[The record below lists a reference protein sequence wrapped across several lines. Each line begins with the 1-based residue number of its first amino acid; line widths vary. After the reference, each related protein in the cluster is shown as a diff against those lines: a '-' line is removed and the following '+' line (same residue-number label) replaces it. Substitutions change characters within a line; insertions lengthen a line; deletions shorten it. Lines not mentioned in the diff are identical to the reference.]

1 MADGDAGTVAVQ
13 PVILAVDDEPAVL
26 RAIAGD
32 LRRHY
37 ARRYRVVRAG
47 SGEEALEVVTEL
59 RERGARL
66 ALVVSDQRMPGMG
79 GVDLLA
85 EVRRLEPEVKAV
97 LLTAYADT
105 EVAIEAINRVRLDYY
120 VLKPWDPPEEQLF
133 PVLDDLLDD
142 WEAGAGAPV
151 AGLQV
156 IGQRW
161 SPEAHDL
168 RDFLSRNLVPFRW
181 LDVEASPDEAARL
194 LGGGSL
200 HLPVVVT
207 EAGRRIERATP
218 ATVAPAIGLRSTT
231 RETRA
236 WDLLILGAGPAGLA
250 AAVYGA
256 SEGLR
261 TGIVEQDAPGG
272 QAGQSSRIENYLG
285 FPAGLSGADLTR
297 RAVTQARRLGAEFIA
312 PACAVGLERC
322 DPYRVLHLTG
332 GERLTTSAVVLAT
345 GVSYRRL
352 NVPGMDE
359 LAGRGIYY
367 GAARAE
373 APGLEGEDVVI
384 VGGANSAG
392 QAAVFL
398 AGFAR
403 RVVVLVRGGDV
414 ATTMSAYL
422 IDQIASI
429 ANIEIWHHSQVAAVD
444 GDGRLERVAVR
455 RGDDPQ
461 PGETQTVELKV
472 AAMFIF
478 IGAEPRTDWLAGAV
492 DRDPRGFLLTGRA
505 VPGQVRDP
513 GRPERDRYLL
523 ETSVP
528 GVFAVGDVRASSV
541 KRVASA
547 VGEGAIAVQF
557 VHQYLSL

>member
-1 MADGDAGTVAVQ
+1 VLVQ

-37 ARRYRVVRAG
+37 AGRYRVLRSE
-47 SGEEALEVVTEL
+47 SGDEALEIAAEL

-85 EVRRLEPEVKAV
+85 EVRRLEPDVKAV

-105 EVAIEAINRVRLDYY
+105 DVAIEAINRVRLDYY
-120 VLKPWDPPEEQLF
+120 ILKPWDPPEEQLF

-156 IGQRW
+156 IGYRW
-161 SPEAHDL
+161 SPEAHEL
-168 RDFLSRNLVPFRW
+168 REFLSRNLVPFRW
-181 LDVEASPDEAARL
+181 LDVDGNPDEVTRL
-194 LGGGSL
+194 LGDGGL
-200 HLPVVVT
+200 QLPVVVT
-207 EAGRRIERATP
+207 EAGQRIERATP
-218 ATVAPAIGLRSTT
+218 AAVASAIGFRSGAGQ
-231 RETRA
+231 TRA
-236 WDLLILGAGPAGLA
+236 WDLLIVGAGPAGLA

-261 TGIVEQDAPGG
+261 TGLVEQEAPGG

-285 FPAGLSGADLTR
+285 FPAGLSGSDLSR
-297 RAVTQARRLGAEFIA
+297 RAVAQARRLGAEFIG
-312 PACAVGLERC
+312 PASAVRLELC
-322 DPYRVLHLTG
+322 DPYRILHLAD
-332 GERLTTSAVVLAT
+332 GERLTASAVVLAT

-373 APGLEGEDVVI
+373 GPACRDEDVVI

-403 RVVVLVRGGDV
+403 RVVVLVRGADIG
-414 ATTMSAYL
+414 ATMSAYL
-422 IDQIASI
+422 VDQISSI
-429 ANIEIWHHSQVAAVD
+429 KNIEIWTGSQLAAVE
-444 GDGRLERVAVR
+444 GDGRLERVLVR
-455 RGDDPQ
+455 RADGSEP
-461 PGETQTVELKV
+461 VEIDV
-472 AAMFIF
+472 ASMFIF
-478 IGAEPRTDWLAGAV
+478 IGAEPRTDWLDGAV
-492 DRDPRGFLLTGRA
+492 ERDPRGFLLTGGA
-505 VPGQVRDP
+505 LPGRVRQT

-547 VGEGAIAVQF
+547 VGEGSIAVQF

>member
-1 MADGDAGTVAVQ
+1 MADREAGDVLVQ
-13 PVILAVDDEPAVL
+13 PVILVVDDEPDVL

-37 ARRYRVVRAG
+37 ARRYRVVRAE
-47 SGEEALEVVTEL
+47 SGEEALEVAAEL

-120 VLKPWDPPEEQLF
+120 ILKPWDPPEEQLV
-133 PVLDDLLDD
+133 PGLDDLLDD

-151 AGLQV
+151 GGLQV
-156 IGQRW
+156 IGYRW
-161 SPEAHDL
+161 SPEAHEL
-168 RDFLSRNLVPFRW
+168 REFLSRNLVPFQW
-181 LDVEASPDEAARL
+181 LDVDGNPDDVARL
-194 LGGGSL
+194 LGDGRRQ
-200 HLPVVVT
+200 LPVVVT
-207 EAGRRIERATP
+207 EAGQRIERATP
-218 ATVAPAIGLRSTT
+218 ATVATAIGFRSGAG
-231 RETRA
+231 ETRA

-261 TGIVEQDAPGG
+261 TGLVEQEAPGG

-285 FPAGLSGADLTR
+285 FPAGLSGSDLTR
-297 RAVTQARRLGAEFIA
+297 RAVAQARRLGAEFIA
-312 PACAVGLERC
+312 PASAVRLEVC
-322 DPYRVLHLTG
+322 DPYRILHLAG
-332 GERLTTSAVVLAT
+332 GERLTASAVVLAT

-373 APGLEGEDVVI
+373 APGCRDEDVVI

-403 RVVVLVRGGDV
+403 RVVVIVRGDDIG
-414 ATTMSAYL
+414 ATMSAYL
-422 IDQIASI
+422 VDQISSI
-429 ANIEIWHHSQVAAVD
+429 KNIEIWHRSQVAGVE
-444 GDGRLERVAVR
+444 GDGRLERVVVK
-455 RGDDPQ
+455 RGDEPE
-461 PGETQTVELKV
+461 PTEIK
-472 AAMFIF
+472 AASMFIF
-478 IGAEPRTDWLAGAV
+478 IGAEPRTDWLDGTV
-492 DRDPRGFLLTGRA
+492 ERDPRGFVLTGGF
-505 VPGQVRDP
+505 VPGRVRRP

-547 VGEGAIAVQF
+547 VGEGSIAVQF